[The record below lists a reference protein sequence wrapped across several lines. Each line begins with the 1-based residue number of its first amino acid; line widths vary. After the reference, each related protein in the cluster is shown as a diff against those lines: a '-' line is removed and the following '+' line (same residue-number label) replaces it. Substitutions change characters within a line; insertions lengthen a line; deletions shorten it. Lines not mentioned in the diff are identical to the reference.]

1 VNLEEALDVVVEHI
15 WSNGEIY
22 DGDGC
27 LIPNAYLLNK
37 QYSEEAQKFFDAS
50 DVLYNTYGATHFS
63 RFWNEK
69 GRSVVIELYKGN
81 VFGAAVFGSEAL
93 VETIIV
99 DINN

>member
-1 VNLEEALDVVVEHI
+1 MNLEEALNVVVEYI
-15 WSNGEIY
+15 WSGGEIY

-27 LIPNAYLLNK
+27 LIPNIFVLEEPR
-37 QYSEEAQKFFDAS
+37 SEEVQKFFDAS
-50 DVLYNTYGATHFS
+50 DVLYDTYGATHFS

-81 VFGAAVFGSEAL
+81 AFGAAIFGSEAL